1 MARKPDR
8 DHAPTKSNRE
18 RIIDAVLALLAERP
32 IEEIG
37 FGDIAGRAGLTLA
50 ECRGEFGSVLAV
62 VAAHMKETD
71 RQVLAGQDAETGE
84 ESPREQLFDVLMRR
98 LEVLTPHRDAIRSL
112 VRSASRNP
120 GLAFALNGLT
130 VRSLQWM
137 LTAANI
143 GAAGP
148 KGMLRAQGLAM
159 LYAPV
164 LRTWLDDDDP
174 GLARTMAALDRGLA
188 RGARWAGLLEDI
200 WRLAPSRCLPGR
212 RRRRARDRGEE
223 EVAA

>member
-148 KGMLRAQGLAM
+148 KGMVRAQGLAM
-159 LYAPV
+159 LYASV
-164 LRTWLDDDDP
+164 LRTWLDDEDE
-174 GLARTMAALDRGLA
+174 GLARTMAALDRALA
-188 RGARWAGLLEDI
+188 RGQRWSGLLDDVG
-200 WRLAPSRCLPGR
+200 RVSACVRGAGR
-212 RRRRARDRGEE
+212 RRRRDTDES
-223 EVAA
+223 VAA